1 MHTTTVPM
9 LKITILDSAR
19 ELRLRLEGKLSGPW
33 VGELRLCWQTAS
45 STTAGRNTVTDL
57 REVDFVDPEG
67 QRLLADMHR
76 AGVSFDAASP
86 LIRTMLNEIVRD
98 PQTFDLNPGHS
109 PLFQEFQDR
118 AAKASLKS
126 VLLHSDDPLNI
137 RSQGA
142 QQVRVQWL
150 DEPGIHYCGFNS
162 PAVKLGSSLHGCL
175 YRGTDGQDG
184 QISPFPQDFCLPN
197 G

>member
-1 MHTTTVPM
+1 M

-45 STTAGRNTVTDL
+45 STTAGRKTVTDL

-86 LIRTMLNEIVRD
+86 LIRTMLDEIVR
-98 PQTFDLNPGHS
+98 LKPGHHTKA
-109 PLFQEFQDR
+109 R
-118 AAKASLKS
+118 AS
-126 VLLHSDDPLNI
+126 
-137 RSQGA
+137 
-142 QQVRVQWL
+142 
-150 DEPGIHYCGFNS
+150 
-162 PAVKLGSSLHGCL
+162 
-175 YRGTDGQDG
+175 
-184 QISPFPQDFCLPN
+184 
-197 G
+197 